1 MRHLCSLIAAVA
13 LLAGGTLLLV
23 RLIYSDEISIKLLAL
38 VVVLVVIGIFGLRED
53 FIGRHGHKRP

>member
-1 MRHLCSLIAAVA
+1 MRHVCSLIAAVA

-23 RLIYSDEISIKLLAL
+23 RLIYSDETSIKLLAL
-38 VVVLVVIGIFGLRED
+38 VVVVAVIGGFVLWED

>member
-13 LLAGGTLLLV
+13 LLTGGTLLLV
-23 RLIYSDEISIKLLAL
+23 RLIYSDEISIKLLAS

-53 FIGRHGHKRP
+53 FIGRHGH

>member
-1 MRHLCSLIAAVA
+1 MRHLCTLIAAVA

-38 VVVLVVIGIFGLRED
+38 VVVLAVIGSFVLWED
-53 FIGRHGHKRP
+53 FIGRHRHNRP

>member
-13 LLAGGTLLLV
+13 LLAGGALLLV
-23 RLIYSDEISIKLLAL
+23 RLIYADEISIKLLAL
-38 VVVLVVIGIFGLRED
+38 VVVLAVIGSLGLWED